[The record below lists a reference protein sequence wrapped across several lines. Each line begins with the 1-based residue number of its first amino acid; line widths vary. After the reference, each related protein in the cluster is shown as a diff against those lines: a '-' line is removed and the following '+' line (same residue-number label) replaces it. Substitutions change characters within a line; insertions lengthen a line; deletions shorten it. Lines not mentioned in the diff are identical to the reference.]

1 MALTLAALSTSG
13 LTDGAVYFTGT
24 TDATAAADQNV
35 YLGFVPKEVWILN
48 VTDLLESRY
57 VTGLT
62 AAHELHTVGS
72 TGVVT
77 EVTTEGFTALAGTE
91 AVPASTLVALGTNGI
106 GGMGMKLGT
115 NILVASKS
123 YLLKFVR

>member
-1 MALTLAALSTSG
+1 MALTLANYTTSG

-24 TDATAAADQNV
+24 TDATAAADQNI
-35 YLGFVPKEVWILN
+35 YLGFTPKEAWILN

-77 EVTTEGFTALAGTE
+77 EVTTEGFTALTGTE
-91 AVPASTLVALGTNGI
+91 AVPASTLVALGSNGV
-106 GGMGMKLGT
+106 GGPGITLGT

-123 YLLKFVR
+123 YLLKFMR